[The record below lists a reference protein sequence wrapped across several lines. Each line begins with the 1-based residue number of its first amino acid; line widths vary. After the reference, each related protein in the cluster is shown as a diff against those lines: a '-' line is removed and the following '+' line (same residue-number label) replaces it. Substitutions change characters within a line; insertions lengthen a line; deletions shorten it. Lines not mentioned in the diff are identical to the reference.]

1 MTEDLDIPEKLQSTF
16 RRIMKRVP
24 SDLKEDVEFQKTLS
38 LYLKIGGEKLA
49 RQRIELTKKKFQE
62 GYLLIKR
69 LVPEQTEDETSDEEE
84 TDGEET
90 DNETS
95 QETTDEDQD
104 NGDF

>member
-1 MTEDLDIPEKLQSTF
+1 MTTDLDIPGKLQSTF

-24 SDLKEDVEFQKTLS
+24 SELKEDAEFQKTLS

-69 LVPEQTEDETSDEEE
+69 LVPEQVQDDTSEDETEEE
-84 TDGEET
+84 TSEDS
-90 DNETS
+90 DNE
-95 QETTDEDQD
+95 EK
-104 NGDF
+104 NGDADADAI

>member
-1 MTEDLDIPEKLQSTF
+1 MTLDLDIPEKLQSTF

-24 SDLKEDVEFQKTLS
+24 SELKEDSEFQRTLS

-69 LVPEQTEDETSDEEE
+69 LVPEQVQDDTSEDETEEE
-84 TDGEET
+84 TSQDSENEENNDDGNVT
-90 DNETS
+90 
-95 QETTDEDQD
+95 
-104 NGDF
+104 